1 MNDVN
6 ALKSVDTT
14 KVWHRRLAHMSEK
27 GMVLLKKKNV
37 LSGMQEAHLE
47 KCAYCLA
54 RKHKRVHFKSRHL
67 HEDRIL
73 LSWYTKMCLVL

>member
-27 GMVLLKKKNV
+27 GMALLKRKNV
-37 LSGMQEAHLE
+37 LSRMQEAYLE
-47 KCAYCLA
+47 KCAHCLA
-54 RKHKRVHFKSRHL
+54 GK
-67 HEDRIL
+67 
-73 LSWYTKMCLVL
+73 